1 MPFPGSA
8 KQPYFDALLQAY
20 EAEVAGETYFK
31 TLTGVFSEPDQHE
44 KLMLLADVEQR
55 TWITLRPLIKRHRL
69 EPLDSAVLAAR
80 GKTWVIERAFQR
92 WKDLMDNMTTRYPG
106 FIEEFK
112 ALEAVGPDEDKCALK
127 VLVRHEVALLA
138 FAEREVAGDASSLAL
153 VRAFLAD
160 FQFSTPG
167 EFAP

>member
-1 MPFPGSA
+1 MPFPELA

-31 TLTGVFSEPDQHE
+31 TLTGVFSEPDHHE

-69 EPLDSAVLAAR
+69 EPLDSAALAAR
-80 GKTWVIERAFQR
+80 GKTWVNERAFRR
-92 WKDLMDNMTTRYPG
+92 WTDLMENMTTRYPG
-106 FIEEFK
+106 FIEKFK
-112 ALEAVGPDEDKCALK
+112 ALEAAGPDEDKCALK
-127 VLVRHEVALLA
+127 ILVQHEVALLA
-138 FAEREVAGDASSLAL
+138 FAEHEVAGDANSLAL
-153 VRAFLAD
+153 VRVFLTD

-167 EFAP
+167 EFAS